1 MKEREK
7 HDRIILETKTKLNIV
22 EDLIS
27 KADFKFVSHNELA
40 STNNLLN
47 EYDDMKEKIK
57 NSSDIKSIFFIINF

>member
-7 HDRIILETKTKLNIV
+7 HDRIILETKTKLNII

-57 NSSDIKSIFFIINF
+57 NSSNIKSIFFIINF

>member
-57 NSSDIKSIFFIINF
+57 NSSNIKSIFFIINF